1 MKRKQLFHIAKV
13 FFVLLVAVMTIVGMM
28 LPFFRF

>member
-1 MKRKQLFHIAKV
+1 MKRKKLFHAAKV

>member
-1 MKRKQLFHIAKV
+1 MKRKQLFHAAKV
-13 FFVLLVAVMTIVGMM
+13 FFVLLVALMTVVGML

>member
-1 MKRKQLFHIAKV
+1 MKRKQLFHFVKV
-13 FFVLLVAVMTIVGMM
+13 FFVLLVGVMTIVGMM